1 MDKNGVLMDKTFV
14 STMIIPQPY
23 LVDVQ
28 TRHAPGEWYDRP
40 PEGSAVLAMCFRS
53 RGRIL
58 TASGMEEF
66 SPGECIFHTPDF
78 PRKHGSDGEGFCND
92 WCYVAGAF
100 LLPRLQALELPCNRL
115 LATGNPALFEDALRE
130 VKLELWHHDRHS
142 EQMIAAALEKLL
154 ITVRRAVDLAGR
166 LGGGNSAELLHYP
179 AFQALRTR
187 LINECRRNFTVAE
200 MAASLHLSPNR
211 FAGLYK
217 AFFGVTP
224 YATLLEARLM
234 AARYLLHSGTL
245 PVKEIARQ
253 CGWSDEYY
261 FARFFK
267 RRTGLTPGEFR
278 RGITRRAIPV
288 PERRPDLPADDSENE
303 E

>member
-14 STMIIPQPY
+14 STTIIPQPY

-66 SPGECIFHTPDF
+66 SPGACIFHTPDF

-130 VKLELWHHDRHS
+130 VKLELWHPDRHS
-142 EQMIAAALEKLL
+142 EQMIAAALEMLSGK
-154 ITVRRAVDLAGR
+154 RESRPAKKH
-166 LGGGNSAELLHYP
+166 GNMPL
-179 AFQALRTR
+179 
-187 LINECRRNFTVAE
+187 
-200 MAASLHLSPNR
+200 
-211 FAGLYK
+211 
-217 AFFGVTP
+217 
-224 YATLLEARLM
+224 
-234 AARYLLHSGTL
+234 
-245 PVKEIARQ
+245 
-253 CGWSDEYY
+253 
-261 FARFFK
+261 
-267 RRTGLTPGEFR
+267 
-278 RGITRRAIPV
+278 
-288 PERRPDLPADDSENE
+288 
-303 E
+303 